1 MLEKYQWQEPRHDLI
16 AEALWLLA
24 DPDGYKNNVAK
35 GTKQAEAQKTLRTL
49 KTEQATKSAGSV
61 QEEQQTTQ
69 RKVSR
74 GVQRPKKNFFGR

>member
-1 MLEKYQWQEPRHDLI
+1 MSNDEKIKYSLKTQGLSDEDI
-16 AEALWLLA
+16 ALYIEET
-24 DPDGYKNNVAK
+24 PDI
-35 GTKQAEAQKTLRTL
+35 TKKVEAQKMLRTL

-61 QEEQQTTQ
+61 QEESEPHQ